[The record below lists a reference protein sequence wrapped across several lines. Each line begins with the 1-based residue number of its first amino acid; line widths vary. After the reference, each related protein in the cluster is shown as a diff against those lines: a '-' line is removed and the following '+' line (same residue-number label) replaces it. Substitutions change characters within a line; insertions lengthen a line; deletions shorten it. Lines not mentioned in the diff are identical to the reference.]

1 MNLDMLSQ
9 RVLVP
14 ELPEAGPAP
23 RITAD
28 ELIALST
35 PDRVKYL
42 RLNRDPNGQLVLTN
56 VDGFDVLSKE
66 RREELGVKLVR

>member
-1 MNLDMLSQ
+1 MDLDMSQ

-14 ELPEAGPAP
+14 ELPEPESAP

-28 ELIALST
+28 ELIALPT

-56 VDGFDVLSKE
+56 VDGWDVLSKE